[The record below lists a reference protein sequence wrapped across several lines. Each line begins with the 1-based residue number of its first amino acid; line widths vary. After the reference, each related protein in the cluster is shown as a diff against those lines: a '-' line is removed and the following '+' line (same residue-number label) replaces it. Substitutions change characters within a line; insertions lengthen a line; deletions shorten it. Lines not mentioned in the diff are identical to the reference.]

1 MGAIF
6 LFSGLILPAILYS
19 LFLQWLSWHFRR
31 IPSSPAALSALP
43 DIPVSILIA
52 ARNEEDSVQA
62 VIEAILSQD
71 YPRDF
76 FEVIIVD
83 DHSEDQT
90 FQLAS
95 AYADCRLSVYKLES
109 GYGKKAALELA
120 VARAKGDLLLFT
132 DADCIP
138 SPSWVRSM
146 VGAYSHMDCRLL
158 AGPVVYASEDNVLSR
173 FQALDAAGMMAL
185 TAVGLDTS
193 RFFLANGANLACEK
207 SLFDQIGGYA
217 SHADTPS
224 GDDVLLVNEVAN
236 RNRSWVG
243 AVTQPSASIRTFPEP
258 SWTSMIQQRLRWAS
272 KSAHY
277 QFGPLGLV
285 QSLVFVT
292 SLSIPFSL
300 LLAPF
305 FGWHTAAAGATSFLL
320 KTLSDYHWLRLAVSP
335 SKRHHLLHG
344 FIFSECLHIASTIS
358 VGVLT
363 LAGQPLV
370 WKGRPCGYPVGPL

>member
-1 MGAIF
+1 MGAII

-31 IPSSPAALSALP
+31 IPFGHSPLSALP

-52 ARNEEDSVQA
+52 ARNEEASVQA

-71 YPRDF
+71 YPRDC

-90 FQLAS
+90 FQVAS
-95 AYADCRLSVYKLES
+95 AYADSRLSVYKLEC
-109 GYGKKAALELA
+109 GYGKKAALETA

-138 SPSWVRSM
+138 GPLWVRSM
-146 VGAYSHMDCRLL
+146 VIAYSHMECRLL
-158 AGPVVYASEDNVLSR
+158 TGPVVYSSGDNALGQ

-185 TAVGLDTS
+185 TAVGVNTG

-207 SLFDQIGGYA
+207 SLFDQICGYA
-217 SHADTPS
+217 SNADTPS
-224 GDDVLLVNEVAN
+224 GDDVLMVNEVASLD
-236 RNRSWVG
+236 RSWVG
-243 AVTQPSASIRTFPEP
+243 TVIQPSASVRTFPEP
-258 SWTSMIQQRLRWAS
+258 SWNSMIQQRLRWAS

-277 QFGPLGLV
+277 QFSLLGLV
-285 QSLVFVT
+285 QSLAFMT

-300 LLAPF
+300 LLTPF
-305 FGWHTAAAGATSFLL
+305 FGWHTAAAAVTSFLF
-320 KTLSDYHWLRLAVSP
+320 KTISDHHWLRLAVTP
-335 SKRHHLLHG
+335 SKRHRLLHG
-344 FIFSECLHIASTIS
+344 FICSECLHIASTIS

-363 LAGQPLV
+363 LAGKPWV
-370 WKGRPCGYPVGPL
+370 WKGRPRGYPVGPL